1 MFSEPIF
8 IRWEHT
14 TYPHRKFYEVE
25 LELSLFY
32 PKLLIRRWG
41 RIGTQRPRSIRMVIA
56 DREELERQVGLI
68 RRRRVQH
75 GYRLAQQLEA
85 PAIEVLAVYGSG

>member
-1 MFSEPIF
+1 MTSLPGEPVYL
-8 IRWEHT
+8 RWEHT
-14 TYPHRKFYEVE
+14 APPHHKFYEVE

-41 RIGTQRPRSIRMVIA
+41 RIGTSRPRSIRVVVV
-56 DREELERQVGLI
+56 DKEDVERQVGLI

-75 GYRLAQQLEA
+75 GYHLAQELRV
-85 PAIEVLAVYGSG
+85 PSITEVAA